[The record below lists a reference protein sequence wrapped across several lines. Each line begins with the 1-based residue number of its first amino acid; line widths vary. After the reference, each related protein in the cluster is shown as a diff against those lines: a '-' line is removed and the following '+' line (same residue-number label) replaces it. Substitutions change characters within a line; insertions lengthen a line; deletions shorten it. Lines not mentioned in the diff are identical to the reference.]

1 MIYEFRYFGGFLTI
15 HSKVA
20 QGLYKVAVQQG
31 VEFMKRNV
39 IGWQIDSLLA
49 FDFATPCARLKI
61 TTSLEDLHI

>member
-20 QGLYKVAVQQG
+20 QGLYKVAVQPG
-31 VEFMKRNV
+31 VEFMKRNMLV
-39 IGWQIDSLLA
+39 CKFMTLYL
-49 FDFATPCARLKI
+49 FFATPCARLKI